1 MKAENL
7 QIFEIT
13 RTIYSN
19 SERSEQCSWKFLRLD
34 KLRQLK
40 FKLEK
45 KIGIE
50 KHAGKVRKGCSKT
63 GKGVLKQEK
72 MF

>member
-1 MKAENL
+1 MNY
-7 QIFEIT
+7 I
-13 RTIYSN
+13 
-19 SERSEQCSWKFLRLD
+19 EQLE
-34 KLRQLK
+34 